1 MTYASLPELAG
12 VYLEDSYVLTIDEA
26 PRRFS
31 FTLDAVLTP
40 EHPRYHP
47 PVPGEQYCYARADLT
62 FDDVAEVVWLSRS
75 AVGFT
80 DATGEHDVGNIDSL
94 TVEGQNRYLVE
105 GDWGRV
111 RIRCPRPPRLVL
123 AT

>member
-1 MTYASLPELAG
+1 MTYADLPELVG
-12 VYLEDSYVLTIDEA
+12 VYLEDSYVLSIEA
-26 PRRFS
+26 APHRFS
-31 FTLDAVLTP
+31 FTLDAVLRS

-47 PVPGEQYCYARADLT
+47 PVPGEQYCYARAELT
-62 FDDVAEVVWLSRS
+62 FDDVTELVWLSRT

-80 DATGEHDVGNIDSL
+80 YATGEPDVGNIDSL
-94 TVEGQNRYLVE
+94 TVETQDRYLLE

-123 AT
+123 DT